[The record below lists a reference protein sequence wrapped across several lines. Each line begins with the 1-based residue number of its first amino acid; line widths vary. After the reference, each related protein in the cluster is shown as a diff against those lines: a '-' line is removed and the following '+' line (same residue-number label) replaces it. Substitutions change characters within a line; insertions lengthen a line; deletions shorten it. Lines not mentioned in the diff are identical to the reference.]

1 MATQEL
7 ATQEMGTNDLADML
21 RNIDQAKRRDA
32 PEFDSTSIMRR
43 LIIELLH
50 KVDRLEHRI
59 IELEK

>member
-1 MATQEL
+1 MAEQDQHDL
-7 ATQEMGTNDLADML
+7 VEMLHT
-21 RNIDQAKRRDA
+21 IDRAKRREPA
-32 PEFDSTSIMRR
+32 EFDSTSIMRR